1 VNDIQITM
9 IGNMVT
15 DPVLRTVGDDI
26 AVTGFRVASTPRRF
40 DQSGSQWRDGET
52 IFLSVTCWRRLA
64 QNAAASLHKG
74 DGVIVQG
81 RLISRSF
88 DDKEQQRRSVLEV
101 EALSVGPDLNR
112 GTAQLVRTARTATGT
127 ADPWAEPLRS
137 GPASTPGSGESV
149 AGNSVDP
156 FRAREKITRVHPRY
170 VGSVVVCRSRWWSR
184 TGWRPGSRRSGRFWM
199 SGRGG
204 CCWGRRRGRSGTAG

>member
-52 IFLSVTCWRRLA
+52 I
-64 QNAAASLHKG
+64 
-74 DGVIVQG
+74 
-81 RLISRSF
+81 
-88 DDKEQQRRSVLEV
+88 SVLEV

-112 GTAQLVRTARTATGT
+112 GTAQLVRTARTATGP

-156 FRAREKITRVHPRY
+156 FSAELREPA
-170 VGSVVVCRSRWWSR
+170 SAS
-184 TGWRPGSRRSGRFWM
+184 
-199 SGRGG
+199 
-204 CCWGRRRGRSGTAG
+204 AA

>member
-1 VNDIQITM
+1 MNDIQITM

-127 ADPWAEPLRS
+127 ADPWAEPLR
-137 GPASTPGSGESV
+137 GCPASTPGSGESV

-156 FRAREKITRVHPRY
+156 FSAELREPA
-170 VGSVVVCRSRWWSR
+170 SAS
-184 TGWRPGSRRSGRFWM
+184 
-199 SGRGG
+199 
-204 CCWGRRRGRSGTAG
+204 AA